1 MSGKYD
7 RNVYLAMLAEQC
19 TRYEDMIGFLEEM
32 VDFKKEDLNSDERNL
47 LSIAY
52 KNSISLRRQA
62 LRTLCAYEQK
72 EKKKD
77 SSSYL
82 EYILEYKAKVEKE
95 LIEVCEKIIAKI
107 RKSLL
112 TRAEDAEAKVFYHKM
127 IGDYYRYIAENITG
141 ETKSTYANKGLEGY
155 KSASEEAKT
164 LEIRNPIRLGLAL
177 NFSVFHFEVM
187 EDHKKA
193 IELAKETLDLAKK
206 DLEKEDED
214 NEDLKDTFSIVNLLQ
229 ENLNMWNLEED
240 NNDNN

>member
-1 MSGKYD
+1 
-7 RNVYLAMLAEQC
+7 
-19 TRYEDMIGFLEEM
+19 M
-32 VDFKKEDLNSDERNL
+32 VDMKKEDLNSDERNL

-62 LRTLCAYEQK
+62 LRTLSAYEQK

-77 SSSYL
+77 SSNYL
-82 EYILEYKAKVEKE
+82 SFIVEYKEKVEKE
-95 LIEVCEKIIAKI
+95 LIDVCEKIIGYINKN
-107 RKSLL
+107 LL
-112 TRAEDAEAKVFYHKM
+112 KKAEDAESKVFYYKM

-141 ETKSTYANKGLEGY
+141 ESKTKYANKGLEGY
-155 KSASEEAKT
+155 KSATDEAKT

-214 NEDLKDTFSIVNLLQ
+214 NEELKDTFSIVNLLQ
-229 ENLNMWNLEED
+229 ENLNMWNLEEENPD
-240 NNDNN
+240 V